1 MDSKRKTGLAVLG
14 VAALAGVG
22 ALFLFPSKAS
32 AAPVDSD
39 AGDDEPLT
47 GPKNAQEAYGLAMNP
62 NMRDPKKVLQ
72 LAQYLAQEGS
82 HPEWAAAAQKRYYD
96 LKAEELLGEG
106 LKQTTTLSR
115 VQELASQLLQTHN
128 DYAVVL
134 AMRQRVQR
142 GEQAPP
148 KSFQLP
154 LLSGGSLVVDMSLFA
169 PATSS
174 QATAATVPAPSF
186 PTATATPNVVVIP
199 QGEVITASAPAAIPA
214 NAPPLVAE
222 ETKPQND
229 PNGTIRLARLLLD
242 EQAAKGWKYVSDSVR
257 DWQKKVG
264 LTTDGKFGPG
274 SALRMAE
281 EVAILPWIRYWPTGS
296 ASKASALS
304 SYRSRLK
311 AYALQ
316 IQPKRPE
323 HAAALIVAAN
333 KETAQ
338 GWPTA
343 PSVAPGS
350 EPTAAQVADAINEL
364 KSMRGVR
371 S

>member
-1 MDSKRKTGLAVLG
+1 MDSKSKTGLAVLG

-22 ALFLFPSKAS
+22 ALLLFPSKAS
-32 AAPVDSD
+32 AAPVASDSD
-39 AGDDEPLT
+39 DDTPMT

-62 NMRDPKKVLQ
+62 NLRDPAKVLA

-82 HPEWAAAAQKRYYD
+82 HPDWAAAAQKRYYD

-106 LKQTTTLSR
+106 LKQTTTIGR

-128 DYAVVL
+128 DYAVIL

-148 KSFQLP
+148 APFQLP

-169 PATSS
+169 PASSTSPS
-174 QATAATVPAPSF
+174 AAVPAPSF
-186 PTATATPNVVVIP
+186 PTATSTPNVVVIP
-199 QGEVITASAPAAIPA
+199 QGEVITSKPPTATPV
-214 NAPPLVAE
+214 NLPPLVSE
-222 ETKPQND
+222 ETKPAND
-229 PNGTIRLARLLLD
+229 PQGTIRLARLLLD
-242 EQAAKGWKYVSDSVR
+242 EQANKGWKYVSDSVK

-264 LTTDGKFGPG
+264 LTVDGKFGPG
-274 SALRMAE
+274 SALRMAQ
-281 EVAILPWIRYWPTGS
+281 EVAILPWVRYWPTGS
-296 ASKASALS
+296 ASKSSAVS

-333 KETAQ
+333 KENGQ
-338 GWPTA
+338 GWPATPA
-343 PSVAPGS
+343 VSPGS
-350 EPTAAQVADAINEL
+350 EPTSAQVAAAIDEL
-364 KSMRGVR
+364 KTLKAVR

>member
-14 VAALAGVG
+14 VAAIAGVG
-22 ALFLFPSKAS
+22 ALFLFPGKAS
-32 AAPVDSD
+32 AAPVASD
-39 AGDDEPLT
+39 ADDDTPLT

-62 NMRDPKKVLQ
+62 NLRDPSKVLK

-106 LKQTTTLSR
+106 LKQTTSIGR
-115 VQELASQLLQTHN
+115 VHELATELLKTHN

-148 KSFQLP
+148 APFQLP
-154 LLSGGSLVVDMSLFA
+154 LLSGGSLVVDMSLYA
-169 PATSS
+169 PANASASS
-174 QATAATVPAPSF
+174 SVPAPSF
-186 PTATATPNVVVIP
+186 PTATSTPNVVVIP
-199 QGEVITASAPAAIPA
+199 QGEVITATPPAAATA
-214 NAPPLVAE
+214 NLPPLASE
-222 ETKPQND
+222 ETKPAND
-229 PNGTIRLARLLLD
+229 PYGTVRLARLLLD
-242 EQAAKGWKYVSDSVR
+242 EQAQKGWKYVSDSVK

-264 LTTDGKFGPG
+264 LTVDGKFGPG
-274 SALRMAE
+274 SAIRMAQ
-281 EVAILPWIRYWPTGS
+281 EVAILPWVRYWPTGS
-296 ASKASALS
+296 ASKTSAVS

-316 IQPKRPE
+316 IQPTRPE

-333 KETAQ
+333 KENGQ
-338 GWPTA
+338 GWPSA
-343 PSVAPGS
+343 PSVSPGS
-350 EPTAAQVADAINEL
+350 EPTAAQVAAAIDEL
-364 KSMRGVR
+364 KTLKAVR

>member
-1 MDSKRKTGLAVLG
+1 MDSKSKTGLAVLG

-32 AAPVDSD
+32 AAPVASD
-39 AGDDEPLT
+39 VDNETPMT

-62 NMRDPKKVLQ
+62 TLRDPQKVLQ

-96 LKAEELLGEG
+96 LRAEELLGEG
-106 LKQTTTLSR
+106 LKQTTQLAR
-115 VQELASQLLQTHN
+115 VHELAQQLLQTHN

-134 AMRQRVQR
+134 AMRERVQS
-142 GEQAPP
+142 GQETPP

-154 LLSGGSLVVDMSLFA
+154 LLSGGSLVVDMSLYA
-169 PATSS
+169 PAASASS
-174 QATAATVPAPSF
+174 ATPAPSF
-186 PTATATPNVVVIP
+186 PSGTSTPNVVVIP
-199 QGEVITASAPAAIPA
+199 AGEVITSKPPTTTVPA
-214 NAPPLVAE
+214 NTPPLVVE

-242 EQAAKGWKYVSDSVR
+242 EQAAKGWKYVSDAVK

-264 LTTDGKFGPG
+264 LTADGKFGPG

-296 ASKASALS
+296 ASKSSAVS

-311 AYALQ
+311 AYALR
-316 IQPKRPE
+316 IQPTRPE
-323 HAAALIVAAN
+323 HAASLIVAAN
-333 KETAQ
+333 KENGQ
-338 GWPTA
+338 GWPAT
-343 PSVAPGS
+343 PSVSPGS
-350 EPTAAQVADAINEL
+350 EPTAAQVIDAINEL
-364 KSMRGVR
+364 KLMKGSK
-371 S
+371 